1 LFIFTSRVLYVF
13 TDKALL
19 LLPTNITPVIRNI
32 FFIAGILIILFSC
45 HNNADKPEHYL
56 EFVALNKINNYLI
69 NCRAYP
75 QMVVKSNEG
84 KIFLLEITA
93 EAGCFTNPPEEINN
107 LKDLEILTINNTTL
121 RSIPY
126 IDSLT
131 NLASLDLYINNIE
144 GVVTIPAS
152 LQRLAMLN
160 LSSNKISDVQFEDHM
175 GIVNLGLFNNKLT
188 SLNPS
193 INKLKELE
201 KLFLSNNQIQ
211 DVDLTGLP
219 NLIYV
224 DLTDNPVDSTAI
236 KLRHANTKI
245 QFKFG
250 NTAR

>member
-1 LFIFTSRVLYVF
+1 M
-13 TDKALL
+13 
-19 LLPTNITPVIRNI
+19 VII
-32 FFIAGILIILFSC
+32 
-45 HNNADKPEHYL
+45 
-56 EFVALNKINNYLI
+56 
-69 NCRAYP
+69 
-75 QMVVKSNEG
+75 SNDG
-84 KIFLLEITA
+84 KVSDLEITA
-93 EAGCFTNPPEEINN
+93 DGGCLWKVPEEINN
-107 LKDLEILTINNTTL
+107 LKNLHVLTINSTSL
-121 RSIPY
+121 QSIPY

-131 NLASLDLYINNIE
+131 NLITLDLYANYIE
-144 GVVTIPAS
+144 GVVTILAS
-152 LQRLAMLN
+152 LQRLAMLS
-160 LSSNKISDVQFEDHM
+160 LSSNKISDVQFEDYM
-175 GIVNLGLFNNKLT
+175 SIVNLGLFNNKLT

-250 NTAR
+250 STAR

>member
-1 LFIFTSRVLYVF
+1 MIRTVLFITSML
-13 TDKALL
+13 T
-19 LLPTNITPVIRNI
+19 
-32 FFIAGILIILFSC
+32 ILFSC
-45 HNNADKPEHYL
+45 HNKADKPEYYP
-56 EFVALNKINNYLI
+56 EFVALNKINNYLSGC
-69 NCRAYP
+69 NHYP
-75 QMVVKSNEG
+75 RMVIISNDG
-84 KIFLLEITA
+84 KVSDLEITA
-93 EAGCFTNPPEEINN
+93 DGGCLWKVPEEINN
-107 LKDLEILTINNTTL
+107 LKNLHVLTINSTSL
-121 RSIPY
+121 QSIPY

-131 NLASLDLYINNIE
+131 NLITLDLYANYIE

-160 LSSNKISDVQFEDHM
+160 LSSNKISDVQFEDYM

-211 DVDLTGLP
+211 DVNLTGLP